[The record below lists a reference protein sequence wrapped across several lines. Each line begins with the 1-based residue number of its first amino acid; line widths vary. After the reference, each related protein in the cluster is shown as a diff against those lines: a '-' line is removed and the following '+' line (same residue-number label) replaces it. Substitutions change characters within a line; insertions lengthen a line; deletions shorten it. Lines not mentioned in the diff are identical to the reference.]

1 MRTTTIDASITTRTT
16 EIEERISGIEDIIE
30 AINIDTSLKENDISK
45 KIPKQNILKIWNTM
59 RRHNRRRIG
68 IEEGKEY
75 KHQGPENIYKKK
87 S

>member
-1 MRTTTIDASITTRTT
+1 
-16 EIEERISGIEDIIE
+16 
-30 AINIDTSLKENDISK
+30 
-45 KIPKQNILKIWNTM
+45 M